1 MRLVPVLRHEMSL
14 KKYQFRI
21 HWPLGH
27 LELAR
32 SLSDNSFCRQYS
44 WSHNASC
51 YPHSLQPS
59 TSLVTRTEQHF
70 YLPPSAPLSKPSPHY
85 EKQRTTTLTSNNE
98 NKERQRL
105 SQTTKTHLRHMYHN
119 WLHTTHVN
127 TTLKIRLA
135 SDWQL
140 RCSNGCHVMAAK
152 SITQAVLSVHWL
164 LHASTATVQSC
175 QSKSRHRST

>member
-14 KKYQFRI
+14 KKYQSRI
-21 HWPLGH
+21 HLPLGH

-44 WSHNASC
+44 WSHNPSC

-59 TSLVTRTEQHF
+59 TSLVTRTEQYF
-70 YLPPSAPLSKPSPHY
+70 YLPHSAPLSKPSPHY
-85 EKQRTTTLTSNNE
+85 E

-105 SQTTKTHLRHMYHN
+105 PQTTKTHLQHMYHN

-127 TTLKIRLA
+127 TILKIRLA

-175 QSKSRHRST
+175 QSKSRRRST